1 MSFSL
6 MALLKYIELDCFTNY
21 VYFPSFSF
29 LLMAQRAPPSHL
41 AIAKFSACS
50 VLLIFFFKPLP
61 SYWIDKEILCTAC
74 CELFQVA
81 LQFHFFNFKTSRK
94 EIKSSGFFFVFMFSK
109 HVLRTNIPSKFFYFF
124 ISKTV
129 FKLVL
134 TKYILVYF
142 VLKNQFLKTILK
154 NRFFDWIIALV
165 FGIQGFELID

>member
-1 MSFSL
+1 
-6 MALLKYIELDCFTNY
+6 
-21 VYFPSFSF
+21 
-29 LLMAQRAPPSHL
+29 MAQRAPPSHL

-61 SYWIDKEILCTAC
+61 NYWIDKEILCTAC